1 MLAERKK
8 HVEVQDSEPKHNV
21 VTIDAAVV
29 EKTQETEQAEENPS
43 LTPLRKAEVLDMVI
57 ERSGL
62 KKKFVKP
69 AFEATLEVL
78 AELMSETNTL
88 NMEPLGKVNVVR
100 IKEVGSARITTCR
113 VRHSLGKQL
122 DASSEQD
129 VET

>member
-1 MLAERKK
+1 MAQRCR
-8 HVEVQDSEPKHNV
+8 
-21 VTIDAAVV
+21 
-29 EKTQETEQAEENPS
+29 
-43 LTPLRKAEVLDMVI
+43 PLRKAEILEMVV

-78 AELMSETNTL
+78 ADLLAEPNTL

-100 IKEVGSARITTCR
+100 VKEVGSARITTCR

-122 DASSEQD
+122 AATAEEDAAEENS
-129 VET
+129 